1 MAEESFPIDL
11 TFVDDFDEVRNT
23 KWSSS
28 DFNGAANKCELVFSS
43 YCPNNIEDCL
53 TSSGTLNSSV
63 TIDER
68 ADIKLMENK
77 ENIRNKYLYISESLE
92 LNIDD
97 NFDVKAIFMRKKSN
111 GYVMAYMIN
120 IGTPMR
126 FCNKII
132 FEEDNVLL
140 RLLR

>member
-1 MAEESFPIDL
+1 MVEESFLIDL

-28 DFNGAANKCELVFSS
+28 DFNGTAKCELVFSS
-43 YCPNNIEDCL
+43 YCPDNIEDCVN
-53 TSSGTLNSSV
+53 SNGTINSSV
-63 TIDER
+63 TIDET

-97 NFDVKAIFMRKKSN
+97 NFDVKAIFLRIKSN
-111 GYVMAYMIN
+111 GYVLAYMIN